1 MSECIFSDETYS
13 STAIWILSLH
23 SVSINLFFGTDL
35 LFFCFRLFY
44 LSTRFLRFLSFESFF
59 TFHLIS
65 DFLFI
70 ILFEML
76 WMLFMVN
83 KVKHMVCHG
92 SHMSQITDE
101 LFLIH
106 FFSVCPMKLR
116 RHWSHVSWL
125 TTLKRLVKTSIVP
138 SINTDEKEKKKSN
151 TGNCKVFYLTC
162 KRNND

>member
-23 SVSINLFFGTDL
+23 SVPINLFFGTDL

-65 DFLFI
+65 DFPFI

-92 SHMSQITDE
+92 SHMSQVTDE
-101 LFLIH
+101 LFLTH
-106 FFSVCPMKLR
+106 FFFSVSNEITPALVTCVLTNNFKKVSKNFHCSIYK
-116 RHWSHVSWL
+116 HW
-125 TTLKRLVKTSIVP
+125 REG
-138 SINTDEKEKKKSN
+138 EKEKQYRQLQSFLPYMQ
-151 TGNCKVFYLTC
+151 TQ
-162 KRNND
+162 